1 MLLMGERRGGV
12 GEGSIG
18 DKNGGIFEGNIR
30 VCEGGLL
37 KLFPVVGLETVA
49 FGGLGRGNESRGC
62 HTLLGKY
69 LVAFLGPLS
78 SCTAGR
84 KVKSCRKCGK
94 KNLTGRIHPGLKAF
108 PQPACWA
115 PVTPGL
121 VHHAVTTPSC
131 QYY

>member
-1 MLLMGERRGGV
+1 M
-12 GEGSIG
+12 
-18 DKNGGIFEGNIR
+18 IR
-30 VCEGGLL
+30 VREGDVL
-37 KLFPVVGLETVA
+37 KMLVEVGLEVFA
-49 FGGLGRGNESRGC
+49 FRGLGEESEFKGC

-69 LVAFLGPLS
+69 LGPLS

-94 KNLTGRIHPGLKAF
+94 KNITGRIHAGLKAF
-108 PQPACWA
+108 PEPASWA